1 MEDCMVDDFYIK
13 KGSQVIVNAYTIHR
27 DPNFWTD
34 ADKFLP
40 ERFLESNVDVR
51 GRDYQLLPF
60 GSGRRSCPGM
70 QLALIIVR
78 LVVAQLV
85 HCFDW
90 ELPNEMQPKDLDM
103 TEQFGIVTGRA
114 NHLMAVPTYRLQH
127 S

>member
-1 MEDCMVDDFYIK
+1 MISLIK
-13 KGSQVIVNAYTIHR
+13 KGSQVIVNAYTVHR
-27 DPNFWTD
+27 DPNFWPE

-51 GRDYQLLPF
+51 GRDFQFLPF

-90 ELPNEMQPKDLDM
+90 KLPNDMQPKDLDM
-103 TEQFGIVTGRA
+103 TEQFGIVIGKA
-114 NHLMAVPTYRLQH
+114 IHLMAVPTYRLQH
-127 S
+127 N